1 MGEQGVKKWSTG
13 VCGQGFWMGRRDAGM
28 WAGSKCTAEKQLTKG
43 VLRRYPEGKKYKV
56 GKGSVR

>member
-1 MGEQGVKKWSTG
+1 MKKWSTG

-43 VLRRYPEGKKYKV
+43 VLRRYPEGKQYKV
-56 GKGSVR
+56 GQGSVR